1 MAKGKRRKAIR
12 TAPRRFQRDMKR
24 RAPELER
31 RAFAKFGSKVGWGF
45 RVSRVLPIMLGIS
58 IGLWA
63 FAPAAWMRAITPW
76 AGAAA
81 LVCAGVYLTRVVA
94 RIGHFSNE
102 YAARFG
108 GHDSGAIKRLKSA
121 LYKMASVLVG
131 TIIVA
136 GGFFYLSATVLR
148 TSTNPG
154 EPGLLWSLTLGGLVL
169 AIFFGE
175 AVTRLI
181 ELLEEAMEQLAEQQA
196 RHAQQAEQAPEDAQ
210 L

>member
-1 MAKGKRRKAIR
+1 MKKGRKRKAIR
-12 TAPRRFQRDMKR
+12 TAPRRFRRGLRR
-24 RAPELER
+24 RAPDLER

-45 RVSRVLPIMLGIS
+45 RISRVLPIMLGIS

-63 FAPAAWMRAITPW
+63 LAPATWMRAITPW

-81 LVCAGVYLTRVVA
+81 LICAGVYLTRVVA

-108 GHDSGAIKRLKSA
+108 GHDTAAIRRLKSA
-121 LYKMASVLVG
+121 LYKMATVLVG
-131 TIIVA
+131 TLIVA

-148 TSTNPG
+148 ESTNPG

-181 ELLEEAMEQLAEQQA
+181 ELLEDAMEQLAEQQA
-196 RHAQQAEQAPEDAQ
+196 RMQDAQ
-210 L
+210 P

>member
-1 MAKGKRRKAIR
+1 MAKGRRRKALR
-12 TAPRRFQRDMKR
+12 SAPRRFRRGLKR
-24 RAPELER
+24 RAPDLER

-58 IGLWA
+58 IALWA
-63 FAPAAWMRAITPW
+63 FAPATWMRAITPW

-81 LVCAGVYLTRVVA
+81 LVCAGLYLSRVVA

-108 GHDSGAIKRLKSA
+108 GHDTASIRRLKGA

-131 TIIVA
+131 IMIVA

-148 TSTNPG
+148 ESTNPG

-181 ELLEEAMEQLAEQQA
+181 ELLEESMEQIADQQA
-196 RHAQQAEQAPEDAQ
+196 RMEDAQ

>member
-1 MAKGKRRKAIR
+1 MSDGRRRRAIR
-12 TAPRRFQRDMKR
+12 SAPRRFQRNLKR

-31 RAFAKFGSKVGWGF
+31 RAFAKFGRHVGWGF
-45 RVSRVLPIMLGIS
+45 RVSRVLPLMLGVS
-58 IGLWA
+58 IALWA
-63 FAPAAWMRAITPW
+63 FAPATWMRAITPW

-81 LVCAGVYLTRVVA
+81 LVCAGLYLTRVVA

-102 YAARFG
+102 YAALFG
-108 GHDSGAIKRLKSA
+108 DRHSGAIRRLKSA
-121 LYKMASVLVG
+121 LYKMATVLVG
-131 TIIVA
+131 TLLVA

-148 TSTNPG
+148 ESTNHG

-181 ELLEEAMEQLAEQQA
+181 ELLEEAMEQLAEQQV
-196 RHAQQAEQAPEDAQ
+196 RQQQDTDP
-210 L
+210 